1 VDEKLDLMVVL
12 VASTQYHTPPRNR
25 YGQGIP
31 SYHIDSA
38 ERIRL
43 GSCVEH
49 RLLGGNLQ
57 MTRELVAGG

>member
-1 VDEKLDLMVVL
+1 MSGDLVL
-12 VASTQYHTPPRNR
+12 QQYHTPPRNR
-25 YGQGIP
+25 YTGSIP

-49 RLLGGNLQ
+49 KLVFADD
-57 MTRELVAGG
+57 RELVAGG